1 MSHVSLSLADTRAPP
16 SRTSPKSGGGGGGG
30 GAGGGGI
37 GLSEVGAR
45 KLQGRPGSGSS
56 SGGGGG
62 GGGSNLKSIPEGRV
76 TSSSGKKHSSGSS
89 SSSTSSGS
97 GSSRGGGG
105 GGGAARTYDKKS
117 RSSSVGRALGK
128 RASDAAAEGLA
139 VDPSRA
145 AMWQQVLHAPSPP
158 NSARVHIHGGA
169 AAPTTTTAAEPAL
182 APTESKTK
190 QLVTN
195 AKAVCD
201 KIMKS
206 RILVSLV
213 VFLTTTILLLV
224 INPPMAQEPR
234 APDAPPDQRAAR
246 SWKKIMVWST
256 LAMLMAL
263 VLPYTCGAG
272 GGGGGGGG
280 GGTSCLVKT
289 PS

>member
-16 SRTSPKSGGGGGGG
+16 SRASPKSG
-30 GAGGGGI
+30 GGGGI

-56 SGGGGG
+56 S

-89 SSSTSSGS
+89 SSTTSSSGS
-97 GSSRGGGG
+97 SSGGAT
-105 GGGAARTYDKKS
+105 AARTYDKKS
-117 RSSSVGRALGK
+117 RPSSVGRALGK

-169 AAPTTTTAAEPAL
+169 AAPTTTAAEPAP

-190 QLVTN
+190 QLVNN

-234 APDAPPDQRAAR
+234 AADAPPDQRAAR

-272 GGGGGGGG
+272 GG
-280 GGTSCLVKT
+280 TSCLVKT